1 MKKIILLFAFVN
13 VIFGWILQQYPAA
26 LPFDRATDGSLL
38 YPISSGSEDAHLLA
52 FALQGFVFTLFMS
65 LFPRAWQMAA
75 YVLNLLLLWLVCGLI
90 ALDSSLWAAA
100 QVGFALPL
108 LAVAWANLP
117 LLLIVKKM
125 FQAA

>member
-1 MKKIILLFAFVN
+1 MKKIILLFALVN

-26 LPFDRATDGSLL
+26 LPFDRTADGSLL
-38 YPISSGSEDAHLLA
+38 YPVSSGSEDVHLLA

-90 ALDSSLWAAA
+90 ALDSSLWAATQA
-100 QVGFALPL
+100 GFVLPL
-108 LAVAWANLP
+108 LAVIWAHLP
-117 LLLIVKKM
+117 VLVLIKKV